1 MAIIKVQKGT
11 KDILPPEM
19 PLWHFME
26 TKANEV
32 FTKFGAK
39 EVMDVI
45 LYDMSTNKP
54 VIFFDTLKT
63 SSIEVN

>member
-1 MAIIKVQKGT
+1 MG
-11 KDILPPEM
+11 
-19 PLWHFME
+19 
-26 TKANEV
+26 AN
-32 FTKFGAK
+32 TKFGAK

-63 SSIEVN
+63 SSIVIDILISFFGDVADVDNWFNSQ

>member
-1 MAIIKVQKGT
+1 MYRL
-11 KDILPPEM
+11 ILLKIFKEDKNM
-19 PLWHFME
+19 GV
-26 TKANEV
+26 N
-32 FTKFGAK
+32 TKFGAK

-63 SSIEVN
+63 SSIEVK